1 MIYKSKKGEELFS
14 QLYDT
19 TLDSLEVEYD
29 ECVVDTRFGSTH
41 VLILG
46 PTEGKPLFMLH
57 GGNSINGET
66 LGWYLPLIKHY
77 RIYAP
82 DLIGHPGKSAQVQLS
97 TKDLSYGQWATD
109 VVKALNI
116 VPVPFLG
123 TSYGGSIALYT
134 AVYEP
139 EVIEKAILVVPGS
152 IAMASKLSM
161 AVKVMWPLLMYKLF
175 GGEKRILQFVKQIVS
190 EPPELT
196 LKGIQ
201 YSFEHLKMTD
211 LLPPLSKEQLQ
222 GFRAPTLLITAE
234 NDIFFP
240 ARKVLPRS
248 QELIVNLVDTEV
260 LEGSSHY
267 PPPEY
272 LEKINQRIHSFLQSS
287 DD

>member
-19 TLDSLEVEYD
+19 TLNSLGIEYD
-29 ECVVDTRFGSTH
+29 QCFVDTRFGSTH

-82 DLIGHPGKSAQVQLS
+82 DIIGHPGKSAQVRLS
-97 TKDLSYGQWATD
+97 TKDLSYGQWASD
-109 VVKALNI
+109 VVKALHI
-116 VPVPFLG
+116 APVPFLG
-123 TSYGGSIALYT
+123 TSYGGSIILYT
-134 AVYEP
+134 AVYKP

-161 AVKVMWPLLMYKLF
+161 AVKVVWPLLMYRVF
-175 GGEKRILQFVKQIVS
+175 GGDKRLLKFVRQIVS
-190 EPPELT
+190 QPQEVT

-222 GFRAPTLLITAE
+222 RFQAPTLLITAE
-234 NDIFFP
+234 NDLFFP
-240 ARKVLPRS
+240 ARKVIPRS
-248 QELIVNLVDTEV
+248 QELIKNLVATEL
-260 LEGSSHY
+260 LEGSCHY
-267 PPPEY
+267 PSLEY
-272 LEKINQRIHSFLQSS
+272 LEKINQQIHSFLQSS